1 MRHYAKI
8 LTLSAALLAVGCG
21 SDETFNFGTFNPGG
35 GGGTVQVPVAV
46 ADTFQ
51 VLGDGILTASVT
63 ANDTVNG
70 ATVVAFQNTGTGGGA
85 VAISSGGTLTYTPPL
100 NTANIV
106 DTFSYTLA
114 NSAGTSTATVTVNVG
129 ARGLFVKNDVAA
141 TGTGTQAN
149 PFKTLHEAVL
159 AAPPTGG
166 AIAIF
171 RGDGTS
177 TGLATA
183 ETIPTNVTVQAVDPA
198 NAPLVT
204 GPWNLSGNNALTSLN
219 FAATAP
225 AAINATNAANGTLSS
240 LNVTTTGNKA
250 AFLGNS
256 TGTWTIQNSRFANAN
271 LGALDATCS
280 TGTLNWSV
288 LNCTFTNCLVDV
300 VGNTTLSAVQ
310 TMTVRNSN
318 FNNGRG
324 QAVGAVGAS
333 SAANLTIVMT
343 NNNVQGA
350 GTALRGLEVTTQ
362 NTCNTTISCHN
373 NTITGCVS
381 QGVLLDAQGV
391 SNAAARFNN
400 NQLTGNSGTQSFVA
414 GNNGSAGL
422 RLALDT
428 NVADRYVIGNGGGP
442 TNTFVEDLST
452 LTTRNTGVFAN
463 SGLVDGPCPAP

>member
-51 VLGDGILTASVT
+51 VLGNGILTASVT

-288 LNCTFTNCLVDV
+288 LNCTFDNCLGGTVANATGTATQTVTIRQNLFSQGRDDQMFFSSLVTGVITAV
-300 VGNTTLSAVQ
+300 V
-310 TMTVRNSN
+310 
-318 FNNGRG
+318 
-324 QAVGAVGAS
+324 
-333 SAANLTIVMT
+333 T
-343 NNNVQGA
+343 NNTVNGA
-350 GTALRGLEVTTQ
+350 GTAGRGINLGAQASGNITAS
-362 NTCNTTISCHN
+362 ISGN
-373 NTITGCVS
+373 AITGCTT
-381 QGVLLDAQGV
+381 QGFLGIAAGT
-391 SNAAARFNN
+391 SNVAVR
-400 NQLTGNSGTQSFVA
+400 LTGNQFTGNQLNDGFEMGNGT
-414 GNNGSAGL
+414 GTGTL
-422 RLALDT
+422 RIALDG
-428 NVADRYVIGNGGGP
+428 NISDRYLITNGGGA
-442 TNTFVEDLST
+442 TSIVVENLAT
-452 LTTRNTGVFAN
+452 LTTRNTGLFVTT
-463 SGLVDGPCPAP
+463 GLTDGPCPAP